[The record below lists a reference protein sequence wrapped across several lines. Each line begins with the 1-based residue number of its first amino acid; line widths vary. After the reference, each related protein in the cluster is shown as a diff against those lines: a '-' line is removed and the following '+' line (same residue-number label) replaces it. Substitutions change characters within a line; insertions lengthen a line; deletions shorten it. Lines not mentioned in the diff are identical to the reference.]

1 MFGIGGIMAQIE
13 YIWGES
19 GGVRQFNIQVMAAD
33 EKYFEDTYS
42 KLLEYLLKK
51 GYRKDL
57 ILNPCLEGNVMT
69 VGIVSSDL
77 KNLNESYYIVEG
89 DKIDLIKEI
98 VEDVQ
103 GQAAKLFPKNANY
116 YAVNDSDE
124 GLKITEIRARSG
136 TVLTFYKQAI
146 LSLEAEEDEQI
157 FYRGHSDAMNHFLTP
172 GIYRPLPDKTELAV
186 EKEDILYKEAVRRC
200 PEDFDRCRSAFEHMV
215 KMQHYRVPTRLL
227 DITTNPLVALY
238 FACAENPG
246 ADGEVY
252 AFRVKKPE
260 IKYFDSDAVSVVANL
275 ARRPADF
282 VVPPAQDKEAFN
294 TEIQIQYLLHEIKYE
309 KPHFLDL
316 IDREDL
322 GRVFCVLPKL
332 NNPRIIRQSGAFFL
346 FGIDGGKRKQA
357 EFRVPFRRFT
367 ISAAG
372 KKRILS
378 DLARLGI
385 DEATLFPE
393 LEMVADHLKRFGI

>member
-1 MFGIGGIMAQIE
+1 
-13 YIWGES
+13 
-19 GGVRQFNIQVMAAD
+19 MAAD
-33 EKYFEDTYS
+33 EKYFKDTYS
-42 KLLEYLLKK
+42 KLVEYLLKK

-57 ILNPCLEGNVMT
+57 ILEPYIQSLLAT
-69 VGIVSSDL
+69 VGIRAQNTD
-77 KNLNESYYIVEG
+77 KINEAYYIVEEDNLG
-89 DKIDLIKEI
+89 RIKTIIE
-98 VEDVQ
+98 EDQ
-103 GQAAKLFPKNANY
+103 NQSPTNANY
-116 YAVNDSDE
+116 YAVTDGDK
-124 GLKITEIRARSG
+124 GLEISEVSARIG
-136 TVLTFYKQAI
+136 AVRTFYDRVI
-146 LSLEAEEDEQI
+146 LPLEAEADEQI

-172 GIYRPLPDKTELAV
+172 GIYRPLPERTELAV

-252 AFRVKKPE
+252 AFRVKRPE
-260 IKYFDSDAVSVVANL
+260 IKYFDSDAVSVVANV
-275 ARRPADF
+275 ARRPVSFEADDDEHI
-282 VVPPAQDKEAFN
+282 A
-294 TEIQIQYLLHEIKYE
+294 YLLHEIRYE
-309 KPHFLDL
+309 KPHFQDL

-346 FGIDGGKRKQA
+346 FGIDGEKRKQA
-357 EFRVPFRRFT
+357 EFRGPFRRYT

>member
-1 MFGIGGIMAQIE
+1 
-13 YIWGES
+13 
-19 GGVRQFNIQVMAAD
+19 MAAD
-33 EKYFEDTYS
+33 DKYFEDTYF
-42 KLLEYLLKK
+42 KLVGYLLKK
-51 GYRKDL
+51 GYRKEF
-57 ILNPCLEGNVMT
+57 ILDSYPKGIVMT
-69 VGIVSSDL
+69 VGIASSDL
-77 KNLNESYYIVEG
+77 GNVNESYFIVKKG
-89 DKIDLIKEI
+89 DPEQIRELIEKEQERSEEI
-98 VEDVQ
+98 
-103 GQAAKLFPKNANY
+103 FPKSANY
-116 YAVNDSDE
+116 YVVTDGDK
-124 GLKITEIRARSG
+124 GFKITEISVRIGALR
-136 TVLTFYKQAI
+136 TFYDRVIQ
-146 LSLEAEEDEQI
+146 LEAKEDEQF
-157 FYRGHSDAMNHFLTP
+157 FYRGHSDAMNHFLAP
-172 GIYRPLPDKTELAV
+172 GIYRPLPDREELAV

-238 FACAENPG
+238 FACVENPG

-260 IKYFDSDAVSVVANL
+260 IKYFDSDAVSVVANV

-282 VVPPAQDKEAFN
+282 VIPSCLDKEKFN
-294 TEIQIQYLLHEIKYE
+294 DEIPIQYLLHEIKSE
-309 KPHFLDL
+309 KPHFLNL

-346 FGIDGGKRKQA
+346 FGIDGVKRKQA

-372 KKRILS
+372 KRRILS

>member
-1 MFGIGGIMAQIE
+1 
-13 YIWGES
+13 
-19 GGVRQFNIQVMAAD
+19 MAAD

-42 KLLEYLLKK
+42 KLEKYLLKK
-51 GYRKDL
+51 GYRKDC
-57 ILNPCLEGNVMT
+57 IRKDSIRRPFCWT
-69 VGIVSSDL
+69 VGVCSENKDSLI
-77 KNLNESYYIVEG
+77 EAYYI
-89 DKIDLIKEI
+89 IKEDNLDRIKKI
-98 VEDVQ
+98 VDE
-103 GQAAKLFPKNANY
+103 GQEKFEELFPKNMNY
-116 YAVNDSDE
+116 FAVTDGNQ
-124 GLKITEIRARSG
+124 GFQITEASVRTVHIVRIK
-136 TVLTFYKQAI
+136 TVLTFYKQAV
-146 LSLEAEEDEQI
+146 LSLEAAEDEQF

-200 PEDFDRCRSAFEHMV
+200 PEDFDKCGSAFEHMV

-346 FGIDGGKRKQA
+346 FGIDGEKRKQA

>member
-1 MFGIGGIMAQIE
+1 
-13 YIWGES
+13 
-19 GGVRQFNIQVMAAD
+19 MAAD

-42 KLLEYLLKK
+42 KLEEYLLKK

-157 FYRGHSDAMNHFLTP
+157 FYRGHSDVMNHFLTP

-238 FACAENPG
+238 FACQSNKKV
-246 ADGEVY
+246 DGEVY
-252 AFRVKKPE
+252 AFRVKRPE

-275 ARRPADF
+275 ARRPASFD
-282 VVPPAQDKEAFN
+282 ADDDGHIA
-294 TEIQIQYLLHEIKYE
+294 YLLHEIKYE

-346 FGIDGGKRKQA
+346 FGIDGEKRKQA
-357 EFRVPFRRFT
+357 EFRVPFRRYT

>member
-1 MFGIGGIMAQIE
+1 
-13 YIWGES
+13 
-19 GGVRQFNIQVMAAD
+19 MAAD

-42 KLLEYLLKK
+42 KLEEYLLEK
-51 GYRKDL
+51 GYRKDCIHRDSIRRPL
-57 ILNPCLEGNVMT
+57 CRT
-69 VGIVSSDL
+69 VGICSEDMFSL
-77 KNLNESYYIVEG
+77 TEAYYIVEENNINIA
-89 DKIDLIKEI
+89 KAI
-98 VEDVQ
+98 VEGEQ
-103 GQAAKLFPKNANY
+103 KQSSILFPTNANY
-116 YAVNDSDE
+116 YVVADGDK
-124 GLKITEIRARSG
+124 GFRITEISVRIG
-136 TVLTFYKQAI
+136 TVRTFYDRVIQ
-146 LSLEAEEDEQI
+146 LEAKEDEQF
-157 FYRGHSDAMNHFLTP
+157 FYRGHSDAMNHFLAP
-172 GIYRPLPDKTELAV
+172 GIYRPLPDKEELAV

-238 FACAENPG
+238 FACVENLG

-260 IKYFDSDAVSVVANL
+260 IKYFDSDAVSVVANV

-282 VVPPAQDKEAFN
+282 EVPQIPDKEAFN
-294 TEIQIQYLLHEIKYE
+294 AEIPIQYLLHEIKSE
-309 KPHFLDL
+309 KPHFLNL

-346 FGIDGGKRKQA
+346 FGIDGVKRKQA

-372 KKRILS
+372 KRRILS

>member
-1 MFGIGGIMAQIE
+1 
-13 YIWGES
+13 
-19 GGVRQFNIQVMAAD
+19 
-33 EKYFEDTYS
+33 
-42 KLLEYLLKK
+42 
-51 GYRKDL
+51 
-57 ILNPCLEGNVMT
+57 MT

-77 KNLNESYYIVEG
+77 KNLNDVYNIVVEDDSDQIKKEKREVRLRESIFSKNPNYYVVTDG
-89 DKIDLIKEI
+89 DK
-98 VEDVQ
+98 
-103 GQAAKLFPKNANY
+103 GF
-116 YAVNDSDE
+116 
-124 GLKITEIRARSG
+124 KITELSNRIG
-136 TVLTFYKQAI
+136 TVRTFYDRVI
-146 LSLEAEEDEQI
+146 LLSEAEEDEQI

-260 IKYFDSDAVSVVANL
+260 IKYFDSDAVSVVANV
-275 ARRPADF
+275 ARRPASFD
-282 VVPPAQDKEAFN
+282 ADDDGHIA
-294 TEIQIQYLLHEIKYE
+294 YLLHEIRYE

-357 EFRVPFRRFT
+357 EFRVPFRRYT